1 MHYLAAGAG
10 QPMVVFESGG
20 GGGVSMSDLPV
31 LRLVSAFTRG
41 CIYDRAGLGWSDP
54 GPSGRSFEDRA
65 DDLHALLAAAG
76 EAAPYV
82 LVGSSFGGLGARAF
96 CRRYPEEVV
105 GMVLVDAAE
114 EQHYFDTLPSTRG
127 QLEEELRAEAL
138 RAATGE
144 LRMDLERRLRRA
156 DAFSEADKVA
166 ILDLFSRPDHFEAA
180 LEELSAV
187 DSTPAEMRGA
197 GGFGRLG
204 DRPLIVLGRG
214 KALGGPMAP
223 WEEGAVASQLRLAS
237 LSTAS
242 AYFVARVAGHS
253 IGLER
258 PALVAAAIAAVVNA
272 ARGNPLDVGE
282 VDPLSI
288 G

>member
-20 GGGVSMSDLPV
+20 GGGLSMSDLPV
-31 LRLVSAFTRG
+31 LRLVAPFTRG

-54 GPSGRSFEDRA
+54 GPSGRSFEERA
-65 DDLHALLAAAG
+65 GDLHALLAAAG
-76 EAAPYV
+76 EAPPYV

-105 GMVLVDAAE
+105 SMVLVDAAE
-114 EQHYFDTLPSTRG
+114 EEKYFATMPSMRG
-127 QLEEELRAEAL
+127 QLEGDLRAEAV
-138 RAATGE
+138 RAAPGA
-144 LRMDLERRLRRA
+144 LRIDLERRLRRA
-156 DAFSEADKVA
+156 DAFSEAEKA
-166 ILDLFSRPDHFEAA
+166 SMLDLLSRPDHFEAA

-187 DSTPAEMRGA
+187 DATPAEMRVA

-214 KALGGPMAP
+214 KSLGGAMAP
-223 WEEGAVASQLRLAS
+223 WEEGAGASQLRLAS
-237 LSTAS
+237 LSTGS
-242 AYFVARVAGHS
+242 AYFVARGAGHS

-258 PALVAAAIAAVVNA
+258 PALVAAAIAAVVKA
-272 ARGNPLDVGE
+272 ARGYRLDVSE
-282 VDPLSI
+282 VARLCA

>member
-1 MHYLAAGAG
+1 MHYLADGSG

-20 GGGVSMSDLPV
+20 GGGLSMSDLPV
-31 LRLVSAFTRG
+31 LRRVSAFTRG

-54 GPSGRSFEDRA
+54 GPPGRSFEARA
-65 DDLHALLAAAG
+65 GDLHALLAAAG
-76 EAAPYV
+76 EAPPYV

-96 CRRYPEEVV
+96 CQLYSAEVV

-114 EQHYFDTLPSTRG
+114 EQNYFTTMPSTRG

-138 RAATGE
+138 RAASGE
-144 LRMDLERRLRRA
+144 LRSDLARRLRRA
-156 DAFSEADKVA
+156 DAFSEAEKA
-166 ILDLFSRPDHFEAA
+166 AMLDLLSRPDHFEAA

-187 DSTPAEMRGA
+187 DATPEEMRVA

-204 DRPLIVLGRG
+204 DRPLVVLGRG

-223 WEEGAVASQLRLAS
+223 WEEGAAASQLRLAS
-237 LSTAS
+237 LSTGS
-242 AYFVARVAGHS
+242 AYFVARGAGHS

-272 ARGNPLDVGE
+272 ARGNPLDVGAVE
-282 VDPLSI
+282 RLSVA
-288 G
+288 

>member
-54 GPSGRSFEDRA
+54 GPSGRSFEDR
-65 DDLHALLAAAG
+65 
-76 EAAPYV
+76 
-82 LVGSSFGGLGARAF
+82 
-96 CRRYPEEVV
+96 RYPEEVV

-114 EQHYFDTLPSTRG
+114 EQHYFDALPSMRG

-144 LRMDLERRLRRA
+144 LRMDLERRHRRA

-166 ILDLFSRPDHFEAA
+166 MLDLFSRPDHFEAA

-282 VDPLSI
+282 VDRLSI